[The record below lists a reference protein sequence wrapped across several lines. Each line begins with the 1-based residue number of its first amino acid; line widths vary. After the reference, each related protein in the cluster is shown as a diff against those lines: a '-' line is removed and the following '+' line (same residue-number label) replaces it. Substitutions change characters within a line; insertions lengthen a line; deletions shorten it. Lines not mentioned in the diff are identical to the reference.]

1 MREGSGLALWFDA
14 RFVPPMRSMTIVMLL
29 GGLAAA
35 AWQTV
40 VIAQSPTLTRE
51 WAQHFEGALDLRAA
65 LDVTDPMRSGDP
77 KPVTEYARY
86 YRMEERDGRAIVE
99 AVFGPPVELHPS
111 DWRTS
116 RYTAN
121 GMEDLGP
128 TPQPSEEA
136 LRRGRR
142 DIHIEEPFPVIFDGG
157 CSVVTLSIDY
167 ESRRVLS
174 ARCNGV
180 A

>member
-1 MREGSGLALWFDA
+1 MRFWGEAL
-14 RFVPPMRSMTIVMLL
+14 LL
-29 GGLAAA
+29 GGLAAFA
-35 AWQTV
+35 SQQV
-40 VIAQSPTLTRE
+40 VVAQSPILTRD
-51 WAQHFEGALDLRAA
+51 WAQHLEAELDLHAA
-65 LDVTDPMRSGDP
+65 LSATDRRSGDP
-77 KPVTEYARY
+77 KPITEYARY
-86 YRMEERDGRAIVE
+86 YRVVEIDGKAIVE
-99 AVFGPPVELHPS
+99 AVFAPPVELHPS

-128 TPQPSEEA
+128 AAQPSEEA

-142 DIHIEEPFPVIFDGG
+142 DIHIDEPFAVIFDGG
-157 CSVVTLSIDY
+157 CEIVTLSIDY

-174 ARCNGV
+174 AHCNGV